1 MSAEDH
7 TGQFTGLLIQAAGKR
22 KRKKKKEEEKTKL

>member
-22 KRKKKKEEEKTKL
+22 KRKKKEKTKL